1 MKMTC
6 FSRRVKIEECKSFER
21 FLFSKKKIE
30 TVAIKT
36 NRVDIYR
43 VGENINIHDVERVLA
58 KEARA
63 LERVVPSVIVR

>member
-43 VGENINIHDVERVLA
+43 VGENINIHDEWKGYWQRRQGPWKGWCQA
-58 KEARA
+58 
-63 LERVVPSVIVR
+63 SS